1 MKKKL
6 YTLVTIALF
15 LVIFLAL
22 LFRIYNNIKQSR
34 EINIKLIENNQK
46 YERLKEEK
54 EKLQK
59 ELEESR
65 KGINKEKFVR
75 DNLNL
80 KKDGERI
87 YKIVDEDIQESESKN
102 KENGE

>member
-1 MKKKL
+1 MA
-6 YTLVTIALF
+6 I
-15 LVIFLAL
+15 IL
-22 LFRIYNNIKQSR
+22 LFFAIFSALIFRTYNNVKKSR
-34 EINIKLIENNQK
+34 EINIKLIESNKK
-46 YERLKEEK
+46 YEKLKEEK

-65 KGINKEKFVR
+65 KGTNKEKFVR
-75 DNLNL
+75 DNLNF

-87 YKIVDEDIQESESKN
+87 YKIVDEDSKESQTQK

>member
-6 YTLVTIALF
+6 YTLAIIFLF
-15 LVIFLAL
+15 FVIFSSLI
-22 LFRIYNNIKQSR
+22 FRIYNNIKKSR
-34 EINIKLIENNQK
+34 EINIKLIESNQK
-46 YERLKEEK
+46 YEKLKEEK

-65 KGINKEKFVR
+65 KGTNKEKFVR
-75 DNLNL
+75 DNLNF

-87 YKIVDEDIQESESKN
+87 YKIVDEDVQETETSE